1 MTALY
6 CYMVSFYNYS
16 GSEFLPIFHER
27 KLLKKKVKT
36 LEDTIEGLTGTI
48 VHYDLEEVLEKKDA
62 SGSVT
67 NE

>member
-6 CYMVSFYNYS
+6 CYMVSFYSYS

-48 VHYDLEEVLEKKDA
+48 VHYDLEEVL
-62 SGSVT
+62 
-67 NE
+67 